1 MILEFLF
8 SLNETTLILLTIFFY
23 IAAFGQTYYAL
34 QTAFCETDEHLSG
47 VVLYE
52 FLLAFHLVL
61 ACAVANPV
69 ILTMEKFFT
78 ESSCFRFQS
87 NLFSG

>member
-8 SLNETTLILLTIFFY
+8 SLNETTLILLTICFY

-34 QTAFCETDEHLSG
+34 QAAFSETDERLSG

-61 ACAVANPV
+61 ACAVANSAHFNYGE
-69 ILTMEKFFT
+69 ILYRLKFF
-78 ESSCFRFQS
+78 SVPI
-87 NLFSG
+87 